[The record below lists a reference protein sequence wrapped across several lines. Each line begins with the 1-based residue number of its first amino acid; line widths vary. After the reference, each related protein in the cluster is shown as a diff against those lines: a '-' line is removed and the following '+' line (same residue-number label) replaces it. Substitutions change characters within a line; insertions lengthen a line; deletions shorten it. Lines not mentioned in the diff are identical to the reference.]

1 MKKILILE
9 DNKNTLRHLAAI
21 VREADAKCEV
31 IALDN
36 IKDAY
41 KCALERKIDL
51 FIIDIILDTRRPGD
65 SSGLRFVDSIRKINN
80 YAFTP
85 VLFVTSLED
94 SKLYAYEK
102 LHCYNFVEKPFDTDK
117 VRQMV
122 AHCLK
127 FPGFQEEDKTLYFR
141 KDGIVLAVDRSDIVY
156 AESVNHIMYIHT
168 RRSDTLEIPYLT
180 LKRLLDE
187 ADSPDIIQ
195 CSRSAIINKRFVH
208 NVDMTNRIIQ
218 LRDNYGR
225 VEIGLMYKKLLK
237 EIFK

>member
-1 MKKILILE
+1 MKKLIFLF
-9 DNKNTLRHLAAI
+9 A
-21 VREADAKCEV
+21 
-31 IALDN
+31 IALSV
-36 IKDAY
+36 
-41 KCALERKIDL
+41 L
-51 FIIDIILDTRRPGD
+51 FWSCQEEQLPPIPTPSGTSPTD
-65 SSGLRFVDSIRKINN
+65 SSNFEITIEVPEFESNDTI
-80 YAFTP
+80 Y
-85 VLFVTSLED
+85 LEPC
-94 SKLYAYEK
+94 AYEK